1 MNNFQM
7 IERAIEQITLFT
19 KNNDDKLLYIIMAA
33 RSIPLDIDAIVL
45 RSVEDLCLD
54 AGWEKQ
60 RFYRS
65 INRLKRTRLIEEKSG
80 GRNEGEKCYALKF
93 LSSKEGLIL

>member
-1 MNNFQM
+1 M
-7 IERAIEQITLFT
+7 IERAIEQIPLFT

-33 RSIPLDIDAIVL
+33 RSIPLDVDAIVL
-45 RSVEDLCLD
+45 RSVEDICLD

-65 INRLKRTRLIEEKSG
+65 INRLKRMKLVDEKSCG
-80 GRNEGEKCYALKF
+80 HDEGKKCYALKF